1 MSKQPTFYITT
12 PIYYPSG
19 RLHIGNSYTTVACD
33 ILARYKRL
41 QGYDVF
47 FLTGTD
53 EHGLKIEQK
62 AAAQGKTPQEYVDGM
77 AADIKQLWK
86 KLEITNDKFIRTT
99 DDYHERA
106 IQKIF
111 QRLLDQGDIYLGK
124 YRGWYSV
131 SDEEYFTES
140 QLAEV
145 YRDDDGKMIGG
156 KAPSGHEV
164 KLVEEDCYFFK
175 MSKYADRLVQ
185 YYDEHPEFILPASR
199 KKEMLNN
206 FIKPGLQDLCV
217 SRTSFDWGIKVPFDP
232 KHVIYVW
239 IDALTNYIT
248 ALGYGSDD
256 DSKFKK
262 YWPADIH
269 MMGKEIIRF
278 HSIIWPAI
286 LMALDLP
293 LPKKV
298 YGHGWLMF
306 NNDKMSK
313 SKGNIVDPFILCERY
328 GVDALR
334 YYMLREVPFGQ
345 DGNFTNEIFLKRRN
359 SDLAN
364 DLGNLVSRVT
374 AMVAQYFDGI
384 IPAPDKKE
392 AVDDELISMA
402 NAMYESVSASMDKM
416 YVPDALDTIF
426 KVIQRANKYIDE
438 CTPWI
443 LAKSEEGRVRL
454 KTVLYNLCEV
464 IRMAAVILQPFL
476 TETPAKIF
484 KKLGISEDNLKD
496 FKSIEKFGA
505 KTDGHKVDK
514 GEQLFERIDIQKEL
528 KVMDDILEEQKKQA
542 KKENEKKEEKENVT
556 DISEI
561 TIDDFAKIQLKVGK
575 VVECQKVENAD
586 KLLCS
591 KIDLGE
597 GAPRTIVSGIAKYYT
612 PEEMVGKQ
620 VIVVTNLKPVKLR
633 GIESQ
638 GMVLCASDENGN
650 LALVTPEKEIG
661 AGSEVR

>member
-1 MSKQPTFYITT
+1 MKNKEKFYITT

-19 RLHIGNSYTTVACD
+19 KWHIGTCYTTIICD
-33 ILARYKRL
+33 ALARYKRM

-47 FLTGTD
+47 YLTGTD
-53 EHGLKIEQK
+53 EHGQKIQK
-62 AAAQGKTPQEYVDGM
+62 VAQAHNVPVKQYIDSVVDE
-77 AADIKQLWK
+77 LK
-86 KLEITNDKFIRTT
+86 KLWSLLDISYDKFIRTT
-99 DDYHERA
+99 DEEHMQA
-106 IQKIF
+106 VQKIF
-111 QRLLDQGDIYLGK
+111 TKLYENGDIYK
-124 YRGWYSV
+124 SQYEGWYCTPC
-131 SDEEYFTES
+131 EAFWTKT
-140 QLAEV
+140 QLV
-145 YRDDDGKMIGG
+145 DGKCPDCGR
-156 KAPSGHEV
+156 P
-164 KLVEEDCYFFK
+164 VELMKEESYFFK
-175 MSKYADRLVQ
+175 LSKYQDKIQKLIE
-185 YYDEHPEFILPASR
+185 DNKEFLQPVTR
-199 KKEMLNN
+199 QNEMLNN

-248 ALGYGSDD
+248 ALGYGSED

-374 AMVAQYFDGI
+374 AMVMQYFDGV

-392 AVDDELISMA
+392 AVDDELIAMA
-402 NAMYESVSASMDKM
+402 NAMYNQVTACMDKM
-416 YVPDALDTIF
+416 YVPDALDNIF

-443 LAKSEEGRVRL
+443 LAKSEDGKARL
-454 KTVLYNLCEV
+454 KTVMYNLCEV
-464 IRMAAVILQPFL
+464 IRMSAVILQPFL
-476 TETPAKIF
+476 TKTPAKIF
-484 KKLGISEDNLKD
+484 KKLGIEEENLKN
-496 FKSIEKFGA
+496 FESIEKFGA
-505 KTDGHKVDK
+505 AIEGHKVDK

-528 KVMDDILEEQKKQA
+528 KVMDDILEEQKKAAQ
-542 KKENEKKEEKENVT
+542 KENQKKEEKENTV

-575 VVECQKVENAD
+575 VVECQKVEKAD

-597 GAPRTIVSGIAKYYT
+597 GQPRTIVSGIAKYYT

-638 GMVLCASDENGN
+638 GMVLCASDEQGN
-650 LALVTPEKEIG
+650 LAIISPEKDMT

>member
-1 MSKQPTFYITT
+1 MEKKKFYITT

-19 RLHIGNSYTTVACD
+19 KWHIGTCYTTIICD
-33 ILARYKRL
+33 ALARYKRM

-47 FLTGTD
+47 YLTGTD
-53 EHGLKIEQK
+53 EHGQKIQKVAASNGVEVKKYIDGVVDELKR
-62 AAAQGKTPQEYVDGM
+62 
-77 AADIKQLWK
+77 LWK
-86 KLEITNDKFIRTT
+86 LLDISYDKFIRTT
-99 DDYHERA
+99 DEEHEKA
-106 IQKIF
+106 VQKIF
-111 QRLLDQGDIYLGK
+111 NKLYEKGDIYK
-124 YRGWYSV
+124 SAYEGWYCTPC
-131 SDEEYFTES
+131 EAFWTKT
-140 QLAEV
+140 QLV
-145 YRDDDGKMIGG
+145 DGKCPDCGR
-156 KAPSGHEV
+156 EV
-164 KLVEEDCYFFK
+164 ELTKEESYFFRL
-175 MSKYADRLVQ
+175 SKYQDRIQKLIE
-185 YYDEHPEFILPASR
+185 DDKEFLQPVTR
-199 KKEMLNN
+199 QNEMLNN

-217 SRTSFDWGIKVPFDP
+217 SRTSFDWGIKVPFDA

-248 ALGYGSDD
+248 ALGYTGDND
-256 DSKFKK
+256 ELFKK
-262 YWPADIH
+262 YWPADVH

-345 DGNFTNEIFLKRRN
+345 DGNFTNEIFLKLRN

-374 AMVAQYFDGI
+374 AMVSQYFDGV
-384 IPAPDKKE
+384 IPAPTDSQE
-392 AVDDELISMA
+392 VDRQLIDMA
-402 NAMYESVSASMDKM
+402 EKM
-416 YVPDALDTIF
+416 YPSVTSYMDEMRAPEALETIF

-443 LAKSEEGRVRL
+443 LAKTDKGKERL
-454 KTVLYNLCEV
+454 KTVLYNLCES
-464 IRMAAVILQPFL
+464 IRMSAVILQPFL
-476 TETPAKIF
+476 TQTPSKIF
-484 KKLGISEDNLKD
+484 AKLGIGEDMGLTGFD
-496 FKSIEKFGA
+496 SLQKFGA
-505 KTDGHKVDK
+505 KIDGLKVDK
-514 GEQLFERIDIQKEL
+514 GEQLFQRIDIAKEL
-528 KVMDDILEEQKKQA
+528 KVMDDILEEQLKKAKQA
-542 KKENEKKEEKENVT
+542 KKEEKKVENTVT
-556 DISEI
+556 IEQI
-561 TIDDFAKIQLKVGK
+561 GIEDFAKVQLKVGK
-575 VVECQKVENAD
+575 VLECKKVEKAD

-591 KIDLGE
+591 QIDVGE
-597 GAPRTIVSGIAKYYT
+597 ETPRTIVSGIAKYYT

-620 VIVVTNLKPVKLR
+620 VIVVTNLKPAKLR

-638 GMVLCASDENGN
+638 GMILCAEDENGE
-650 LALVTPEKEIG
+650 LALITPSKSVK
-661 AGSEVR
+661 AGSEVG